1 MRRVMIVDVI
11 NRSGVVELESALIVR
26 SDEERFYLLV
36 NGYQRSVRIEDL
48 DSGKYRMIAH
58 RTTLE
63 TEE

>member
-1 MRRVMIVDVI
+1 MIVDVI

-26 SDEERFYLLV
+26 SDEERFYLIV

>member
-58 RTTLE
+58 RTVE
-63 TEE
+63 VEE